1 MNSNIIE
8 DIAQTIHDQASK
20 KTPDNQFGSVILTV
34 MIIGI
39 IVNLIRVSQECN
51 KKNTKNMNREDKF
64 GTNIQFIKDKC
75 TNRNWFTKMKI
86 KKIIRENIGS
96 TYYKQYG
103 NLLLDAILTTGEN
116 LTDDKLIQLLEIY
129 DV

>member
-75 TNRNWFTKMKI
+75 TQ
-86 KKIIRENIGS
+86 KKQES
-96 TYYKQYG
+96 K
-103 NLLLDAILTTGEN
+103 
-116 LTDDKLIQLLEIY
+116 
-129 DV
+129 